1 MNSKI
6 EKLMKADKIL
16 ELTKQKW
23 AYFLVVTPI
32 LIYWVYWTLN
42 QSYWFNIDPQAWYFI
57 DSLAVFNGKS
67 YTYVDHPGTPVHLI
81 GSLLLALTYPFFGSR
96 EAFIKYYIAEP
107 ETFFFL
113 ANLFLLTINI
123 FITFVLYKTAV
134 TTLKYDRVLGAITLS
149 LLFFSI
155 HPHSF
160 GTLTYW
166 SHNSFNIL
174 GTLWLLWLFHEMREG
189 KDIGWQKLVL
199 LGFSAGILG
208 MIQMYL
214 LAWLAGGIF
223 TVFVFALRLGKSA
236 WQAVGSGLHMLAGG
250 MVGIIL
256 MLIPIYQKLPSF
268 LDWFLRIILYQGA
281 YGTGESGIYLP
292 EFIPLSIIF
301 WWQYLPVLILTVVLT
316 LLLLGA
322 VAYFS
327 RKLSIQ
333 IPPAYFAMTAGLLLQ
348 MLLLFLV
355 LSKLFSRIRYVLS
368 IAALLPVLLLI
379 TLKLL
384 ELTPW
389 RQLWIKQAIYITLL
403 LNIVISLPIEISTQQ
418 KEAFVQQ
425 DAAIAR
431 SLVVTHLA
439 HMKGVMEKDIVVVYS
454 SGTPIKC
461 AGLLMA
467 NNWIRAFDQEIAA
480 LCPNQHAIY
489 DFHFAD
495 QMNLS
500 ESVRPLSQIN
510 WDLVIWPGNGSN
522 LPQYLY
528 AVGAENIPKSWGV
541 PRAKWFFIHSN
552 NIR

>member
-1 MNSKI
+1 M
-6 EKLMKADKIL
+6 MKPGKML
-16 ELTKQKW
+16 EFMKQKW
-23 AYFLVVTPI
+23 AYFFVVTPI
-32 LIYWVYWTLN
+32 LTYWVYWTLH
-42 QSYWFNIDPQAWYFI
+42 QSYWFNTDPQAWYFI
-57 DSLAVFNGKS
+57 DSLAIFNGKS
-67 YTYVDHPGTPVHLI
+67 YAYVDHPGTPVHLI

-96 EAFIKYYIAEP
+96 EAFIKYHIAEP

-113 ANLFLLTINI
+113 ANLFLLAINI
-123 FITFVLYKTAV
+123 LTVVILYRTAV
-134 TTLKYDRVLGAITLS
+134 TTLKYDRILGAITLA

-160 GTLTYW
+160 STLTYW

-174 GTLWLLWLFHEMREG
+174 GTLWLLWLFHEMREE

-208 MIQMYL
+208 MIQIYL
-214 LAWLAGGIF
+214 LAWLASGIF
-223 TVFVFALRLGKSA
+223 TVFVFALRLGKSLQ
-236 WQAVGSGLHMLAGG
+236 QAIGSGLYMLSGGIAG
-250 MVGIIL
+250 IL
-256 MLIPIYQKLPSF
+256 VMLIPIYQKLPTL
-268 LDWFLRIILYQGA
+268 LDWFLKIVLYQGA
-281 YGTGESGIYLP
+281 YGSGEPGIYLP
-292 EFIPLSIIF
+292 ELIPMSIIF
-301 WWQYLPVLILTVVLT
+301 WWQYLPVLILTLLLT
-316 LLLLGA
+316 ILLLGA

-348 MLLLFLV
+348 TLLLFLV

-368 IAALLPVLLLI
+368 VAALLPVLLLI

-389 RQLWIKQAIYITLL
+389 RQLWIKQAIYIALL
-403 LNIVISLPIEISTQQ
+403 LNIVISLPIEISIQQ

-439 HMKGVMEKDIVVVYS
+439 QMKHVMEKDIVVVYS

-467 NNWIRAFDQEIAA
+467 NNWIHAFDQEIGA

-500 ESVRPLSQIN
+500 ERVPTLNEIN
-510 WDLVIWPGNGSN
+510 WDVVIWPGNGSN

-541 PRAKWFFIHSN
+541 SHAKWFFIHPSDV
-552 NIR
+552 R